1 MKAVRVTPGESGS
14 VGLIETPTPVPRP
27 GQALLRINRV
37 GICGT
42 DLEIIQGTYG
52 EAPAGSDYLII
63 GHESLATVEKVTN
76 NSSSIEDGT
85 LVVPT
90 VRRPD
95 DCVNCREGE
104 SDMCLTGQYK
114 EHGIKGL
121 HGFCSEYAVTDL
133 DFLVPVPKGLSEVAV
148 LLEPMSVA
156 QKGVIQSFK
165 IQERMIWNPRKALVL
180 GTGPIGLLTVIVL
193 RLRGLDVTAV
203 ATRPKDSLKAGIVQ
217 KTGAKYVK
225 ADEQPLAEIGK
236 FDLILEETGVA
247 SLAATAQG
255 LLGPNGVL
263 CLLGIYRPNL
273 ATQDIGHTYDDIVL
287 GNKITFGSVNANKRY
302 FLSGLNDLK
311 AAQQRFPGILNSL
324 LTKIVPPDE
333 FSQAYSPS
341 KDDIKSV
348 IEFQRLT

>member
-1 MKAVRVTPGESGS
+1 MKAVGVTPGKSGS
-14 VGLIETPTPVPRP
+14 VRLIDTPIPEPSA
-27 GQALLRINRV
+27 GQALLKINRV
-37 GICGT
+37 GVCGT
-42 DLEIIQGTYG
+42 DLEIIQGAYG
-52 EAPAGSDYLII
+52 EAPAGSDFLII
-63 GHESLATVEKVTN
+63 GHESLATVEKVAD
-76 NSSSIEDGT
+76 NSSGIQEGT

-95 DCVNCREGE
+95 DCVNCRAGE
-104 SDMCLTGQYK
+104 SDMCLTGQYE

-121 HGFCSEYAVTDL
+121 NGFCSEYAVTDV
-133 DFLVPVPKGLSEVAV
+133 DFLVPVPKELSDVAV

-156 QKGVIQSFK
+156 QKGVVQSFK
-165 IQERMIWNPRKALVL
+165 IQERMVWNPQRALVL
-180 GTGPIGLLTVIVL
+180 GTGPIGLLTVMVL

-203 ATRPKDSLKAGIVQ
+203 ATRPKDSLKAKIVQ
-217 KTGAKYVK
+217 KIGATYVK
-225 ADEQPLAEIGK
+225 ADEQPLADLGK

-311 AAQQRFPGILNSL
+311 AAQHRFPGVLKSM
-324 LTKIVPPDE
+324 LTKIVQPVD
-333 FSQAYSPS
+333 FSQAYNPS

-348 IEFQRLT
+348 IEFQPLS